1 LKRVAEVAPKEM
13 GLIFNGPN
21 DDDGNPTAEEW
32 AWRYEVEFPETP
44 VYYDG
49 DLGRRSALLVL
60 EDDLYDAQACFA
72 MLDAMEDAGFY
83 TGVWTR
89 FEYGGFG
96 NSQLLRGG
104 YSAEALKGPDDKTI
118 KGHGTTRAEAISRAF
133 VAVFGAKKQEG
144 PRS

>member
-1 LKRVAEVAPKEM
+1 MTEQERVELLKRVVEVAPKEM

-60 EDDLYDAQACFA
+60 VDDLYDAQACFA
-72 MLDAMEDAGFY
+72 MLDAMERAQDWMLS
-83 TGVWTR
+83 THVEDGVRRYCVW
-89 FEYGGFG
+89 
-96 NSQLLRGG
+96 
-104 YSAEALKGPDDKTI
+104 KDWDDDYPAI
-118 KGHGTTRAEAISRAF
+118 SGAASRAEAIARAF
-133 VAVFGAKKQEG
+133 ISCFSEDG
-144 PRS
+144 S